1 MHELIDI
8 ISKEAKI
15 DSGKIIGKE
24 RCRPYMIPRQLLC
37 YYLRKKYF
45 LTLEAIGEII
55 GKHHSSVIHSIAVI
69 ENMVSINDPETISLM
84 ALIDQQLTANEPQ
97 QPKKIIITIPIGID
111 AFDICD
117 FLNANLVNCKVEIV
131 F

>member
-1 MHELIDI
+1 MHELVKI
-8 ISKEAKI
+8 ISEAAKVDIDKI
-15 DSGKIIGKE
+15 MGKE
-24 RCRPYMIPRQLLC
+24 RFRPYMIPRQLLC

-45 LTLEAIGEII
+45 LTLEAIGKVI

-69 ENMVSINDPETISLM
+69 ENMLSINDLETISLM
-84 ALIDQQLTANEPQ
+84 ALIDQQLAINNPQ
-97 QPKKIIITIPIGID
+97 QPEKIIVTIPQGVD
-111 AFDICD
+111 AFDIYD